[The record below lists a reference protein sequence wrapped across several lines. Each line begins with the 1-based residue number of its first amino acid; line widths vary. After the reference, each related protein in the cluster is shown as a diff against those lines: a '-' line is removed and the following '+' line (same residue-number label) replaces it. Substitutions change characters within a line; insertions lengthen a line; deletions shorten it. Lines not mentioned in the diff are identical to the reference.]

1 MSLYLIFFLKI
12 FIIYKL
18 VCYAFGPMIAGLI
31 LHYIGF
37 KGLGI
42 IIGSMILL
50 FIPMTFFLKR
60 IYLSKHLAETV
71 KKAQY

>member
-1 MSLYLIFFLKI
+1 
-12 FIIYKL
+12 
-18 VCYAFGPMIAGLI
+18 MIAGLI